1 MGMKDAQQN
10 KRMLVLGAT
19 GKTGRRV
26 VERLAARGLPTGWE
40 DAAMWASA
48 LQNVGSV
55 YVPYYSDL
63 AVPAA
68 ADTVRSDAP
77 EPFVVDAEDI
87 ADVAA
92 AALTPLR
99 AGVFRGVRVRSST
112 GGGAARVHRAPDLPA
127 HRGPRRPQRS
137 PDGRRLACLGPGAQ
151 GLQLLRRARHCR
163 HRRLERCSLVTSGP
177 LR

>member
-1 MGMKDAQQN
+1 MGMEDAQQN

-26 VERLAARGLPTGWE
+26 VERLTARGLPTGWE

-77 EPFVVDAEDI
+77 SR
-87 ADVAA
+87 AA
-92 AALTPLR
+92 TPR
-99 AGVFRGVRVRSST
+99 TSRTSR
-112 GGGAARVHRAPDLPA
+112 
-127 HRGPRRPQRS
+127 
-137 PDGRRLACLGPGAQ
+137 
-151 GLQLLRRARHCR
+151 LRR
-163 HRRLERCSLVTSGP
+163 
-177 LR
+177 

>member
-19 GKTGRRV
+19 GTTVRRV

-40 DAAMWASA
+40 DTAMWASA

-77 EPFVVDAEDI
+77 EPFVDAEDI
-87 ADVAA
+87 ADVTA

-99 AGVFRGVRVRSST
+99 GGVCRGVRVRSST
-112 GGGAARVHRAPDLPA
+112 GGGAARVHHAPDLPA
-127 HRGPRRPQRS
+127 HRGPGRPQRS

-151 GLQLLRRARHCR
+151 GLQLLRRAGHCR
-163 HRRLERCSLVTSGP
+163 PRRLERCSLVTSGP

>member
-40 DAAMWASA
+40 DTAMWASA

-77 EPFVVDAEDI
+77 EPFVDAEDI
-87 ADVAA
+87 ADVTA

-99 AGVFRGVRVRSST
+99 AGICRGVRVRSST
-112 GGGAARVHRAPDLPA
+112 GGGAARVHCAPNLPA

-151 GLQLLRRARHCR
+151 GLQLLRRARHRR

>member
-19 GKTGRRV
+19 GTTVRRV

-40 DAAMWASA
+40 DMAMWASA

-77 EPFVVDAEDI
+77 EPFVDAEDI
-87 ADVAA
+87 ADVTA

-99 AGVFRGVRVRSST
+99 GGVCRGVRVRSST
-112 GGGAARVHRAPDLPA
+112 GGGAARVHHAPDLPA
-127 HRGPRRPQRS
+127 HRGPGRPQRS

-151 GLQLLRRARHCR
+151 RLKLLRRAGHCR
-163 HRRLERCSLVTSGP
+163 PRRLERCSLVTSGP

>member
-19 GKTGRRV
+19 GTTVRRV

-40 DAAMWASA
+40 DTAMWASA

-77 EPFVVDAEDI
+77 EPFVDAEDI
-87 ADVAA
+87 ADVTA
-92 AALTPLR
+92 AALTPLCG
-99 AGVFRGVRVRSST
+99 GVCRGVRVRSST
-112 GGGAARVHRAPDLPA
+112 GGGVARVHHAPDLPA
-127 HRGPRRPQRS
+127 HRGPGRPQRS

-151 GLQLLRRARHCR
+151 RLKLLRRAGHCR
-163 HRRLERCSLVTSGP
+163 PRRLERCSLVTSGP

>member
-1 MGMKDAQQN
+1 MGTENTRETKTT
-10 KRMLVLGAT
+10 LVLGGT

-26 VERLAARGLPTGWE
+26 VERLTARGLPTGWE

-77 EPFVVDAEDI
+77 EPGGDAEDI

-99 AGVFRGVRVRSST
+99 AGVCRGVRVRSST
-112 GGGAARVHRAPDLPA
+112 GGGAARVHRAPYLPA
-127 HRGPRRPQRS
+127 HLGPRRPQRS

-151 GLQLLRRARHCR
+151 GLQPLRRARHRR

>member
-1 MGMKDAQQN
+1 MGMEDAQQN

-19 GKTGRRV
+19 GNTGRRV

-40 DAAMWASA
+40 DTAMWASA

-77 EPFVVDAEDI
+77 EPFVDAEDI
-87 ADVAA
+87 ADVTA

-99 AGVFRGVRVRSST
+99 GGVCRGVRVRSST
-112 GGGAARVHRAPDLPA
+112 GGGAARVHHAPDLPA
-127 HRGPRRPQRS
+127 HRGPGRPQRS

-151 GLQLLRRARHCR
+151 RLKLLRRAGHCR
-163 HRRLERCSLVTSGP
+163 PRRLERCSLVTSGP

>member
-1 MGMKDAQQN
+1 MGMEDAQQN

-19 GKTGRRV
+19 GNTGRRV

-112 GGGAARVHRAPDLPA
+112 GGGAARVHHAPDLPA
-127 HRGPRRPQRS
+127 HRGPGRPQRS

-151 GLQLLRRARHCR
+151 RLKLLRRAGHCR
-163 HRRLERCSLVTSGP
+163 PRRLERCSLVTSGP

>member
-19 GKTGRRV
+19 GTTVRRV

-40 DAAMWASA
+40 DTAMWASA

-68 ADTVRSDAP
+68 ADTVRSEAVSVEEFASALAQEGEPP
-77 EPFVVDAEDI
+77 EFTTLPTYL
-87 ADVAA
+87 
-92 AALTPLR
+92 LTEVL
-99 AGVFRGVRVRSST
+99 
-112 GGGAARVHRAPDLPA
+112 
-127 HRGPRRPQRS
+127 
-137 PDGRRLACLGPGAQ
+137 DGRNAHLTVG
-151 GLQLLRRARHCR
+151 
-163 HRRLERCSLVTSGP
+163 V
-177 LR
+177 